1 MAADDFWIRDAET
14 LKALSDPL
22 RVAVIR
28 ALDSPRTAKEVARI
42 VDRDVTTLYY
52 HLRLLEK
59 HGLIT
64 VVETRKT
71 SAIPESVYQA
81 AARRY
86 HLADQLISA
95 GAGDEVEILLG
106 ALFDGTK
113 REVRH
118 SIRQGAIRVNEDGVL
133 AHYQARLTPA
143 QFKRFTA
150 RLQRLAHD
158 LQAAG
163 AANPD
168 DETTLPVGITLAL
181 YPYTGTDDSDT

>member
-168 DETTLPVGITLAL
+168 DERTLPVGLTLAL